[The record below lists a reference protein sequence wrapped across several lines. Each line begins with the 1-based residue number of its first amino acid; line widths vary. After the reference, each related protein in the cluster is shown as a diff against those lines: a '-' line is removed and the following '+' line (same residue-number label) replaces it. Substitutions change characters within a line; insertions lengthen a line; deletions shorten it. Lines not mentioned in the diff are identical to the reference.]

1 MPRHRA
7 ERKPRRLVTD
17 TSAPPSDPSAILRSR
32 SFVALLVFAALIGV
46 VVSLASWGYLEL
58 IHQCQIGLFNDLPD
72 RLGLDPVPTWWPL
85 PVLGIAGV
93 IAAFAIVRLPGKGGH
108 VPANG
113 LQAGGNDPAVVP
125 GVALASFATL
135 AGGLVL
141 GPEAP
146 LIAIGAGL
154 GAYAVRLAK
163 KDAPS
168 QAVMVLA
175 AAGSFAAVSVVFG
188 SPIVAAVVVI
198 EATGLGG
205 AILPLILIPGLIASG
220 IGSLVF
226 VGMANWTGLDTSA
239 YSLVPLHLG
248 HFTQPTWEE
257 IGWTILLGVAAAL
270 VTYPL
275 RGIGLRVADLTA
287 RRAWIV
293 IPTAALAVAG
303 LAILF
308 SQTTTHAQSE
318 VLFSG
323 QEALPGLVANPAAWS
338 LGALAMVLLCKGLAW
353 ALSMGSFRGGPTFPA
368 IYLGAAGGIAASH
381 LPGFPLP
388 SAVAVAM
395 GAMVAAILRLPLSAV
410 IIATALTVA
419 SGPGLVPLIIVGVV
433 VAHLATLALEGRFG
447 PPGVPPAEDGSSA
460 PTTAAQ
466 TA

>member
-1 MPRHRA
+1 M
-7 ERKPRRLVTD
+7 
-17 TSAPPSDPSAILRSR
+17 
-32 SFVALLVFAALIGV
+32 
-46 VVSLASWGYLEL
+46 
-58 IHQCQIGLFNDLPD
+58 
-72 RLGLDPVPTWWPL
+72 
-85 PVLGIAGV
+85 
-93 IAAFAIVRLPGKGGH
+93 PGKGGH

-287 RRAWIV
+287 RTRLDRHPDGRARGRG
-293 IPTAALAVAG
+293 PGHPLLADDA
-303 LAILF
+303 
-308 SQTTTHAQSE
+308 HAQSE

-381 LPGFPLP
+381 LPGLPLP

-447 PPGVPPAEDGSSA
+447 PPGVPPAEDRSSA
-460 PTTAAQ
+460 PTTAEQ